1 VTELALDP
9 ARPGDPQSG
18 RPLGRLGSNTPDGR
32 SSEPGLGSG
41 PDAGIMGDWWAC
53 ALHTASLTHVR
64 VQQGRY
70 VLATLNDCQH
80 LQGI

>member
-1 VTELALDP
+1 
-9 ARPGDPQSG
+9 
-18 RPLGRLGSNTPDGR
+18 
-32 SSEPGLGSG
+32 
-41 PDAGIMGDWWAC
+41 MGDWWAC